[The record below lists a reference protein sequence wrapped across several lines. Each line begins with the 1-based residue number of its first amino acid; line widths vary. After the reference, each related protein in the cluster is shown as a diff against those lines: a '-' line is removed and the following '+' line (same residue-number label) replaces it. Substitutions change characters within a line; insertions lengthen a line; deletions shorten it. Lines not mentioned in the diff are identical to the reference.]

1 MRTDRVR
8 EMAQSRMHQR
18 DLLVE
23 QFLEPVFAEW
33 VRMASMMGALGAVP
47 YDARTMTLY
56 ATWMCT
62 GHAWIDPVKD
72 ATAALMELNMGVTSP
87 QRICAEKGRDY
98 FEVVDEIA
106 DARQYALDKGVPLEA
121 VPLAVQVTAGDA
133 PDTSDTTTTTPT
145 GRVLPLR
152 KEAA

>member
-1 MRTDRVR
+1 
-8 EMAQSRMHQR
+8 
-18 DLLVE
+18 
-23 QFLEPVFAEW
+23 
-33 VRMASMMGALGAVP
+33 MASMVGALGAVP

-87 QRICAEKGRDY
+87 QRICAEKGRDF

-121 VPLAVQVTAGDA
+121 VPLAVQVTATTTD
-133 PDTSDTTTTTPT
+133 PENETTDTTAS

-152 KEAA
+152 KGAA